1 MPALLSSN
9 SFAVQASLIQTV
21 GLRPIQYVIKGV
33 SYSFESCSKYI
44 QGLLSGN
51 WNVLPM
57 IG

>member
-1 MPALLSSN
+1 
-9 SFAVQASLIQTV
+9 LIQTV